1 MTVHTSTRK
10 EGIKD
15 PVVKTLSELLMLG
28 AQVQSLARE
37 LRSQPKKQ
45 EGQTRETVASTVTR
59 EADQKASCPSK
70 LATNFYFNVKPWHYL
85 PSNSTC

>member
-15 PVVKTLSELLMLG
+15 PMVKTLFELLMLG
-28 AQVQSLARE
+28 EQVQSLARE

-45 EGQTRETVASTVTR
+45 GDQMRET
-59 EADQKASCPSK
+59 
-70 LATNFYFNVKPWHYL
+70 
-85 PSNSTC
+85 